1 MRQSDYGAFRDVGPP
16 RASINQR
23 RCIVKKRISLTVA
36 VLGLAASCGAL
47 AQSDW
52 RMPWGDQFWGY
63 AGASAGESKFRR
75 DCGSVVFNCDQKDT
89 AWKVY
94 AGGSFNP
101 VLGLELGYTD
111 FGRMRAFGGDQEA
124 RAGNL
129 SLTAGV
135 PLGDRFSVFGK
146 GGAVYSRTEVTA
158 APTAS
163 VATGQKSGWGTTW
176 GLGAAVSLTRSLQAR
191 VDWDRYKLD
200 FAGGDRDVDLLSAGL
215 QLRF

>member
-1 MRQSDYGAFRDVGPP
+1 LRHSDQGLTRDVGPL
-16 RASINQR
+16 RASINER
-23 RCIVKKRISLTVA
+23 RCIVNKRISLSVA
-36 VLGLAASCGAL
+36 AIGLVASTGAL

-63 AGASAGESKFRR
+63 VGASAGESKFRR

-94 AGGSFNP
+94 AGGSFSQ

-111 FGRMRAFGGDQEA
+111 LGRMRAFGGDQEA
-124 RAGNL
+124 RAGNI
-129 SLTAGV
+129 SLTAGF
-135 PLGDRFSVFGK
+135 PLGERFSLFGK

-158 APTAS
+158 APSALI
-163 VATGQKSGWGTTW
+163 ATGHKSGWGTTW
-176 GLGAAVSLTRSLQAR
+176 GLGATFAFTRSLQAR